1 MPKRYFEADANEQ
14 SLLNALTA
22 KIKDEPSFQLP
33 KGYKKVVETEIKDIY
48 EVPAALNLPEAYK
61 ISIEILD
68 SIVD

>member
-1 MPKRYFEADANEQ
+1 M
-14 SLLNALTA
+14 NALTA